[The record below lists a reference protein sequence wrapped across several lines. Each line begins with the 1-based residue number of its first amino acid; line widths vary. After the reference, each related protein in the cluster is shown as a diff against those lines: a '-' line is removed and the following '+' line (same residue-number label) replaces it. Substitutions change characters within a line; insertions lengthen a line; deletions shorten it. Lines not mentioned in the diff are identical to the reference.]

1 MLSRT
6 ADHLYWMSR
15 YTERAENLA
24 RMLDAHYRLSL
35 LPRPAEAVRQG
46 WEATLVSLG
55 AFEAYSQ
62 QFERIRPEHALR
74 FLSIDRTNPGSILSC
89 LRAARE
95 NARAVRG
102 TITSE
107 MWENLNSAWLDARD
121 LDTSRIENNFG
132 EFVEWVKDRS
142 HLIRG
147 VTVGTMLRDEAFHF
161 TRIGLFLE
169 RADDTTRILEARWRD
184 PGRRGERVATESS
197 EWAVTLRAM
206 SAFEV
211 YRKVYRDNV
220 APMQVTELLLLNE
233 QMPRSVHRCLTDLYT
248 NLCAVRNAGSGETER
263 RAGELHAVFRF
274 GKSTNSAPRACQCS
288 STASSVASRNSPT
301 ASPRISWSPGPEHDT
316 AHPSRN
322 ALHVR

>member
-15 YTERAENLA
+15 YIERAENLA
-24 RMLDAHYRLSL
+24 RMLDAHNRLSL

-46 WEATLVSLG
+46 WEASLVSLG
-55 AFEAYSQ
+55 TLDAYTKRFDAIQ
-62 QFERIRPEHALR
+62 PQRAMR
-74 FLSIDRTNPGSILSC
+74 FLSIDRENTGSILSC
-89 LRAARE
+89 LRAARD

-107 MWENLNSAWLDARD
+107 MWETVNSAWLDARD
-121 LDTSRIENNFG
+121 LDPANVERNFG
-132 EFVEWVKDRS
+132 EFLEWVKHRS

-147 VTVGTMLRDEAFHF
+147 VTVGTMLRDDAFNF

-220 APMQVTELLLLNE
+220 TPMQVTELLLLNAK
-233 QMPRSVHRCLTDLYT
+233 MPRSVHRCLADLYE
-248 NLCAVRNAGSGETER
+248 NLCAVRNAGSSETER
-263 RAGELHAVFRF
+263 RAGELHADFRF
-274 GKSTNSAPRACQCS
+274 GKIDELCADG
-288 STASSVASRNSPT
+288 VAVFLDRFQHRLGGLADSIARDFLV
-301 ASPRISWSPGPEHDT
+301 PG
-316 AHPSRN
+316 S
-322 ALHVR
+322 

>member
-15 YTERAENLA
+15 YIERAENLA

-35 LPRPAEAVRQG
+35 LPRPVEAVRQG

-55 AFEAYSQ
+55 ALDSYTE
-62 QFERIRPEHALR
+62 QFGAIQPDRALQ
-74 FLSIDRTNPGSILSC
+74 FLSLERANPGSIVSS

-107 MWENLNSAWLDARD
+107 MWENLNSAWLEARD
-121 LDTSRIENNFG
+121 FDASRIAGNFG
-132 EFVEWVKDRS
+132 EFVEWVKDRA

-147 VTVGTMLRDEAFHF
+147 VTVGTMLRDDAFHF

-184 PGRRGERVATESS
+184 PGRRGERLATESS
-197 EWAVTLRAM
+197 EWTVMLRAL

-211 YRKVYRDNV
+211 YRKVYRDSV
-220 APMQVTELLLLNE
+220 VPMKVTELLLLNE
-233 QMPRSVHRCLTDLYT
+233 QMPRSVHRCLTDVYG

-263 RAGELHAVFRF
+263 RAGELQADFRF
-274 GKSTNSAPRACQCS
+274 GKLDELCADGVAPFLDRFQRRLAGLAAGIAQDFL
-288 STASSVASRNSPT
+288 V
-301 ASPRISWSPGPEHDT
+301 PG
-316 AHPSRN
+316 S
-322 ALHVR
+322 